1 MIDIT
6 QRLSRALGQAA
17 IVLVLVGC
25 GGGGGGGGGS
35 SSTTPTVTPPDPTLS
50 ASSPGGLFNQPQ
62 QVTLTSNG
70 APIYY
75 TTDGSAP
82 TSSSQRYTA
91 AFTLDN
97 DTTLQAVAINS
108 AGQRSSTVMLSF
120 RFDFDPPT
128 NFALEAN
135 TLVINTANESA
146 FTLTIANGELDA
158 SYSIEINDADGLT
171 QAIGLSGQINNAD
184 EQVLSADLSS
194 MADGD
199 VTAVLSLT
207 DVAGNAS
214 VPFSLALTKATD
226 TAGVQVVGAVNV
238 SSGTQIDSDVNES
251 SVTNIANNDFASAQQ
266 IFSPGVLGGY
276 VNQANS
282 GVSGSLFE
290 SGDEDYF
297 RVSLSAGDRILL
309 TIGDTGDGQDLDVE
323 LYDAAEVLVDD
334 SVGTG
339 NTESVQA
346 PEAGDYFIRVFA
358 FSGASNYVVTMGSSS
373 AASVDSTTGSD
384 FSSFDDFVPS
394 QVIVQLGEKADA
406 VMSEMRQSMQ
416 VVKGQR
422 LDEPL
427 LMVFDGAEARKSAI
441 VRVNESLNDLPNVGI
456 SAKQRTK
463 QETIWAIKA
472 MMRRPG
478 IERAE
483 PNYSRD
489 ALATPNDS
497 LYAEQWHFPQI
508 QLPAAWDLTTGSPNV
523 RVAVID
529 TGILSNHP
537 DFAGQLVDGVDMIGD
552 GENAGDGDGVDSNPE
567 DEGDGDLGDGSSSF
581 HGTHVAGTVAAATNN
596 SVGVAGVAWDSRIM
610 PVRALGRS
618 GGTSFDIIH
627 SIRYAAGLSNASGDL
642 PTQPA
647 DVINLSLGGA
657 GSSQSEADAVTAA
670 RNSGVIVIAAAGNS
684 GTQDLEYPAS
694 YEGVVSVSATN
705 QTNVLTGYSNFGP
718 TVDVAAPGGNMSE
731 DVNTDGFPDGV
742 LSAIGSDRD
751 NSLTYGYRRYEGTSM
766 AAPHVAGVAA
776 LMKAVYPDLT
786 PATLDQ
792 MLMEGRI
799 TDDLGAAGRDNQFG
813 HGLINAFK
821 AVMTAQELASGT
833 LQPLPPS
840 LLASPGAISFG
851 VINTQ
856 LVLSLTNAGGGD
868 LSVTGVS
875 DDTDW
880 LNVSALSTNDVGLGS
895 YRVTADRTGVAAGE
909 YTATIRISS
918 SVGDLSVPVRLQV
931 SATTFSSSAG
941 VLFALLID
949 SESDETSYQQRL
961 ANPADGVYELDLS
974 DVAPGTYALVVGSD
988 MDNDNFICDAGEAC
1002 GAYPTLNDEAPIEI
1016 SEDSIYALGI
1026 SFDQGRFF
1034 SSSATDESESAVFK
1048 GFRYKDAPKTVD

>member
-6 QRLSRALGQAA
+6 QRFSRALGQAA
-17 IVLVLVGC
+17 FVLVLVGC
-25 GGGGGGGGGS
+25 GGGGGGGT
-35 SSTTPTVTPPDPTLS
+35 STTPTVTPPDPTLS
-50 ASSPGGLFNQPQ
+50 ASSAGGLFNEPQ

-70 APIYY
+70 APIYF

-108 AGQRSSTVMLSF
+108 AGQRSSTVLLTF

-135 TLVINTANESA
+135 TLVVDVANEDA

-158 SYSIEINDADGLT
+158 NYAIEINDADGFT
-171 QAIGLSGQINNAD
+171 QAISLSGQINNAD

-276 VNQANS
+276 VSQANS
-282 GVSGSLFE
+282 GPSGSLFE

-309 TIGDTGDGQDLDVE
+309 TIGDTSDGQDLDVE
-323 LYDAAEVLVDD
+323 LYDAGEVLVDD
-334 SVGTG
+334 SLGTG
-339 NTESVQA
+339 NTEAVQA

-358 FSGASNYVVTMGSSS
+358 FSGASNYVVTTGSSG
-373 AASVDSTTGSD
+373 AGTSVRTTGAD
-384 FSSFDDFVPS
+384 FSSFDNFVPN
-394 QVIVQLGEKADA
+394 QVIVQLDEKAPA

-416 VVKGQR
+416 VIRGQR

-427 LMVFDGAEARKSAI
+427 LMAFNGVEARKAAI
-441 VRVNESLNDLPNVGI
+441 VRVNDSLIDLPNAGV

-463 QETIWAIKA
+463 RETIWSIKA

-489 ALATPNDS
+489 ALATPNDP

-508 QLPAAWDLTTGSPNV
+508 QLPAAWDLTTGSPSV

-552 GENAGDGDGVDSNPE
+552 SENAGDGDGVDSNPE

-596 SVGVAGVAWDSRIM
+596 SVGVGGVAWDSRIM

-627 SIRYAAGLSNASGDL
+627 SIRYAQGFPMRLEICRRSL
-642 PTQPA
+642 PT
-647 DVINLSLGGA
+647 
-657 GSSQSEADAVTAA
+657 
-670 RNSGVIVIAAAGNS
+670 
-684 GTQDLEYPAS
+684 
-694 YEGVVSVSATN
+694 
-705 QTNVLTGYSNFGP
+705 
-718 TVDVAAPGGNMSE
+718 
-731 DVNTDGFPDGV
+731 
-742 LSAIGSDRD
+742 
-751 NSLTYGYRRYEGTSM
+751 
-766 AAPHVAGVAA
+766 
-776 LMKAVYPDLT
+776 
-786 PATLDQ
+786 
-792 MLMEGRI
+792 
-799 TDDLGAAGRDNQFG
+799 
-813 HGLINAFK
+813 
-821 AVMTAQELASGT
+821 
-833 LQPLPPS
+833 
-840 LLASPGAISFG
+840 
-851 VINTQ
+851 
-856 LVLSLTNAGGGD
+856 
-868 LSVTGVS
+868 
-875 DDTDW
+875 
-880 LNVSALSTNDVGLGS
+880 
-895 YRVTADRTGVAAGE
+895 
-909 YTATIRISS
+909 
-918 SVGDLSVPVRLQV
+918 
-931 SATTFSSSAG
+931 
-941 VLFALLID
+941 
-949 SESDETSYQQRL
+949 
-961 ANPADGVYELDLS
+961 
-974 DVAPGTYALVVGSD
+974 
-988 MDNDNFICDAGEAC
+988 
-1002 GAYPTLNDEAPIEI
+1002 
-1016 SEDSIYALGI
+1016 
-1026 SFDQGRFF
+1026 
-1034 SSSATDESESAVFK
+1034 
-1048 GFRYKDAPKTVD
+1048 

>member
-17 IVLVLVGC
+17 FVLVLVGC
-25 GGGGGGGGGS
+25 GGGGGGGGGT
-35 SSTTPTVTPPDPTLS
+35 STTPTVTPPDPTLS
-50 ASSPGGLFNQPQ
+50 ASSAGGLFNEPQ

-108 AGQRSSTVMLSF
+108 AGQRSSTVLLTF

-135 TLVINTANESA
+135 TLVIDVANENA

-158 SYSIEINDADGLT
+158 SFAIEINDADGFT
-171 QAIGLSGQINNAD
+171 QAISLSGQINNAD

-226 TAGVQVVGAVNV
+226 TAGVQVVGAVNL

-251 SVTNIANNDFASAQQ
+251 SVTNIANNNFASAQQ

-276 VNQANS
+276 VSQANS
-282 GVSGSLFE
+282 GPSGSLFE

-309 TIGDTGDGQDLDVE
+309 TIGDTSDGQDLDVE
-323 LYDAAEVLVDD
+323 LYDAGEVLVDD
-334 SVGTG
+334 SLGTG
-339 NTESVQA
+339 NTEAVQA

-358 FSGASNYVVTMGSSS
+358 FSGASNYVVTTGSSS
-373 AASVDSTTGSD
+373 AATGVRTTGAD
-384 FSSFDDFVPS
+384 FSSFDNFVPN
-394 QVIVQLGEKADA
+394 QVIVQLGEKAPA

-416 VVKGQR
+416 VIRGQR

-427 LMVFDGAEARKSAI
+427 LMAFNGVEARKAAI
-441 VRVNESLNDLPNVGI
+441 VRVNDSLIDLPNAGV

-463 QETIWAIKA
+463 RETIWSIKA

-489 ALATPNDS
+489 ALATPNDP

-508 QLPAAWDLTTGSPNV
+508 QLPAAWDLTTGSPSV

-552 GENAGDGDGVDSNPE
+552 SENAGDGDGVDSNPE

-596 SVGVAGVAWDSRIM
+596 SVGVGGVAWDSRIM

-670 RNSGVIVIAAAGNS
+670 RNAGVIVIAAAGNS
-684 GTQDLEYPAS
+684 GTQDFEFPAS

-705 QTNVLTGYSNFGP
+705 QTNVLTEYSNFGP
-718 TVDVAAPGGNMSE
+718 TVDVAAPG
-731 DVNTDGFPDGV
+731 
-742 LSAIGSDRD
+742 
-751 NSLTYGYRRYEGTSM
+751 
-766 AAPHVAGVAA
+766 
-776 LMKAVYPDLT
+776 
-786 PATLDQ
+786 
-792 MLMEGRI
+792 
-799 TDDLGAAGRDNQFG
+799 
-813 HGLINAFK
+813 
-821 AVMTAQELASGT
+821 
-833 LQPLPPS
+833 
-840 LLASPGAISFG
+840 
-851 VINTQ
+851 
-856 LVLSLTNAGGGD
+856 
-868 LSVTGVS
+868 
-875 DDTDW
+875 
-880 LNVSALSTNDVGLGS
+880 
-895 YRVTADRTGVAAGE
+895 
-909 YTATIRISS
+909 
-918 SVGDLSVPVRLQV
+918 
-931 SATTFSSSAG
+931 
-941 VLFALLID
+941 
-949 SESDETSYQQRL
+949 
-961 ANPADGVYELDLS
+961 
-974 DVAPGTYALVVGSD
+974 
-988 MDNDNFICDAGEAC
+988 
-1002 GAYPTLNDEAPIEI
+1002 
-1016 SEDSIYALGI
+1016 
-1026 SFDQGRFF
+1026 
-1034 SSSATDESESAVFK
+1034 
-1048 GFRYKDAPKTVD
+1048 